1 MNNKLILEDINRIG
15 FLMNYNIE
23 NLSNDQIISS
33 IDHEDVFDYHIV
45 SEQKPQQKLT
55 PEQINSAKYKVQEK
69 AKKDAEIIFKELKT
83 AMDMDGDN
91 VLNDYDGTNEG
102 GVVAA
107 IKKIKN
113 KEILDYLNQR
123 VKKTKQYNS
132 LKSWINAELSDFDS
146 EYGAIWKKLESLGYD
161 GANYN
166 ILLKVAGYTPIG
178 LIVKGAD
185 KAIDALR
192 SMSLEDIMEGF
203 RGIIGGTLGAVA
215 SIILSVTGPIGA
227 GLNIIIY
234 GILTAWDIYQAS
246 IKSAKFT
253 IFNLIL
259 DLMSLVLS
267 AIGMSTAMKPLAGAK
282 ASFAGAKGTPGFFKI
297 LAQKFP
303 NMYKMLSSVT
313 GGIATAGSSV
323 LGYIN
328 KGLSWLIGKL
338 PFLKKFLA
346 LLQGGLSKIKGFLDD
361 IVNSIK
367 GVDKV
372 KNVGVKT
379 VTSTVSKNAL
389 TKFPELLGQT
399 YIKNWGK
406 VQGDKIIKYLAKESV
421 AKILLGLDDLI
432 VKKIKEYLFK
442 YGTSTVE
449 SYRPKICA
457 MGKPYC
463 DTFDVMLNAVVVAN
477 AVVKGKIDTK
487 DKGRLETYA
496 TVTQSLTDKTN
507 NAINAYKTKEDFLTA
522 TPITKN
528 SNPVNSPKKT
538 NSIGNA

>member
-1 MNNKLILEDINRIG
+1 LNNKLILEDINRIG
-15 FLMNYNIE
+15 FLMNYNIK

-33 IDHEDVFDYHIV
+33 IDQEDVFDYHIV

-69 AKKDAEIIFKELKT
+69 AKKDAEIIFKELKA

-91 VLNDYDGTNEG
+91 VLNDSDGTNEG

-123 VKKTKQYNS
+123 VKKTKQYSS

-146 EYGAIWKKLESLGYD
+146 EYGTIWKKLESLGYD

-166 ILLKVAGYTPIG
+166 ILLKVAGYTPYG
-178 LIVKGAD
+178 LVVKGAD
-185 KAIDALR
+185 KAIDKLR

-203 RGIIGGTLGAVA
+203 RGIIGGTAGAIA

-282 ASFAGAKGTPGFFKI
+282 ASFAGAKGSSGFFKI

-303 NMYKMLSSVT
+303 KMYEILSSVT
-313 GGIATAGSSV
+313 GGIAKAGSAV

-338 PFLKKFLA
+338 PFLKKFLD
-346 LLQGGLSKIKGFLDD
+346 LLKSGLGKLKGFLDD
-361 IVNSIK
+361 IVKSIK
-367 GVDKV
+367 EATKTIVNSV
-372 KNVGVKT
+372 KGA
-379 VTSTVSKNAL
+379 VSNSAL
-389 TKFPELLGQT
+389 TKFPKLLGST
-399 YIKNWGK
+399 YIKTWGK
-406 VQGDKIIKYLAKESV
+406 VQGNKIIKYLASESV
-421 AKILLGLDDLI
+421 AKILLGLDKLI
-432 VKKIKEYLFK
+432 VKKIKDYLFK

-449 SYRPKICA
+449 SYRPKICD

-477 AVVKGKIDTK
+477 AVKGKIELD
-487 DKGRLETYA
+487 DKSRLEKSV
-496 TVTQSLTDKTN
+496 TVVKGLTDKTN
-507 NAINAYKTKEDFLTA
+507 SAINAYKPSEDFLTT

-538 NSIGNA
+538 NSVGSA

>member
-1 MNNKLILEDINRIG
+1 
-15 FLMNYNIE
+15 
-23 NLSNDQIISS
+23 
-33 IDHEDVFDYHIV
+33 
-45 SEQKPQQKLT
+45 
-55 PEQINSAKYKVQEK
+55 
-69 AKKDAEIIFKELKT
+69 
-83 AMDMDGDN
+83 
-91 VLNDYDGTNEG
+91 
-102 GVVAA
+102 
-107 IKKIKN
+107 
-113 KEILDYLNQR
+113 
-123 VKKTKQYNS
+123 
-132 LKSWINAELSDFDS
+132 
-146 EYGAIWKKLESLGYD
+146 
-161 GANYN
+161 
-166 ILLKVAGYTPIG
+166 
-178 LIVKGAD
+178 
-185 KAIDALR
+185 
-192 SMSLEDIMEGF
+192 
-203 RGIIGGTLGAVA
+203 
-215 SIILSVTGPIGA
+215 
-227 GLNIIIY
+227 
-234 GILTAWDIYQAS
+234 
-246 IKSAKFT
+246 
-253 IFNLIL
+253 
-259 DLMSLVLS
+259 
-267 AIGMSTAMKPLAGAK
+267 
-282 ASFAGAKGTPGFFKI
+282 
-297 LAQKFP
+297 
-303 NMYKMLSSVT
+303 MYKMLSSVT

-338 PFLKKFLA
+338 PFLKKFLT

-372 KNVGVKT
+372 KTVGVKT

-421 AKILLGLDDLI
+421 AKILLGLDTLI
-432 VKKIKEYLFK
+432 VKKIKDYLFK

-449 SYRPKICA
+449 SYRPKICN

-477 AVVKGKIDTK
+477 AVKGKIDTK
-487 DKGRLETYA
+487 NKGTLEKYA
-496 TVTQSLTDKTN
+496 TVTQGLTDKTN